1 MATILINAAQEE
13 ELRIAI
19 VDENNRIRDL
29 IFEHPEKEEKIHNIY
44 KGIVTGVETSLNAV
58 FVNYGADKHGFLPI
72 KDISPL
78 SLYQNAVIEDE
89 HEARSQELD
98 AAPVDEFSHPAL
110 EHEDEASPQEARA
123 NYQDSRSHTLEV
135 RIEDIKVGQ
144 ELIVQVDKEERGNK
158 GAALTG
164 FLSLAGRYLVLMP
177 ENAQAGGISRRVE
190 GEDRDALRESLKQLN
205 KPKGMGVIIRTSG
218 VNKTQEE
225 LQWDLDMLLEQWQAI
240 KEASIKR
247 KAPFLIFQESGIVN
261 RIVRDYL
268 SQDIDHIIVD
278 DSELHEKL
286 KEYIEF
292 IRPKFLEKLAL
303 YTEKLPI
310 FSRYSVEN
318 QIDQVYQSSVRL
330 ASGGSIVI
338 NRTEALFSIDVN
350 SARATRGSGIEET
363 ALQINLEAADEI
375 ARQLRLRDIG
385 GLIVIDFIDMSS
397 TQHQKEVE
405 ARLRNALRADR
416 ARVQIGRISRF
427 GLLEMSRQR
436 LKSSLSE
443 ETQAT
448 CPRCKGEG
456 HVRSVQSIA
465 LSILRVVEEDAIKG
479 QITKIQLQVPV
490 DMAAF
495 FLNEKRKKLVEIE
508 EKYHVKIVVLPN
520 LNLHSPHYHIKR
532 EKASP
537 EAESGRPV
545 RSHEALEAYEE
556 VNLPKTGGYKKTGRQ
571 QSKPAV
577 EFTVSRPA
585 PTPASEES
593 PGLLKRLFASVFG
606 SSEAKAKKEEAA
618 PSRGRHYHQRHRS
631 PGGYSQ
637 TRRTQSQEGGGEQ
650 GKRQGAGQGQG
661 GAGGTQQRTGTGGKG
676 RYYRDHRRSR
686 KPTP

>member
-19 VDENNRIRDL
+19 IDENSRIRDL

-44 KGIVTGVETSLNAV
+44 KGVVTGVETSLNAV

-89 HEARSQELD
+89 HEFKQEETEAVLASEAETQEGKD
-98 AAPVDEFSHPAL
+98 LSAPEES
-110 EHEDEASPQEARA
+110 RA
-123 NYQDSRSHTLEV
+123 DSRPRTLEV

-225 LQWDLDMLLEQWQAI
+225 LQWDLDMLMEQWHAI
-240 KEASIKR
+240 KEASVKR
-247 KAPFLIFQESGIVN
+247 KAPFLVFQESGIVN

-268 SQDIDHIIVD
+268 SHDIDQIIVD
-278 DSELHEKL
+278 DSDLHEKL

-292 IRPKFLEKLAL
+292 IRPKFLEKLIL
-303 YTEKLPI
+303 YSEKLPI
-310 FSRYSVEN
+310 FSRYGVEN
-318 QIDQVYQSSVRL
+318 QIDHVYQSSVRL

-397 TQHQKEVE
+397 TQNQKEVE

-443 ETQAT
+443 ETQVT

-465 LSILRVVEEDAIKG
+465 LSILRVIEEDAIKG

-508 EKYHVKIVVLPN
+508 EKYHVKVIVLPN

-532 EKASP
+532 EKTAP
-537 EAESGRPV
+537 EGETGRSA
-545 RSHEALEAYEE
+545 RSHETLEAYEE
-556 VNLPKTGGYKKTGRQ
+556 VNLPKTGGQRRTARQ

-585 PTPASEES
+585 PTPVAEES

-606 SSEAKAKKEEAA
+606 SSETKVKKEQT
-618 PSRGRHYHQRHRS
+618 SSGKGRHYHHHRNR
-631 PGGYSQ
+631 GHFSQ
-637 TRRTQSQEGGGEQ
+637 NKRNQNTQASQEGGEQ
-650 GKRQGAGQGQG
+650 GKRQGNASG
-661 GAGGTQQRTGTGGKG
+661 GNPQRSGNKG
-676 RYYRDHRRSR
+676 RHYRDRRR
-686 KPTP
+686 KPPVA